1 MGFRVGRGNLFSGIQ
16 LPKRGTDFNT
26 CPATTASDRAWLACG
41 LATRSWVLLSP
52 SYHDVAA
59 SPIPSR
65 MKLFLLAIL
74 LLGAC
79 AQPLREQR
87 RLAALHTKAAVRC
100 KAQPATCARLAPC
113 SEATR
118 RAMAG
123 WQEVL
128 VARSK
133 RDATG
138 EAMLSAT
145 VAVTQVEA
153 EAACSEVSR

>member
-1 MGFRVGRGNLFSGIQ
+1 
-16 LPKRGTDFNT
+16 
-26 CPATTASDRAWLACG
+26 
-41 LATRSWVLLSP
+41 
-52 SYHDVAA
+52 
-59 SPIPSR
+59 
-65 MKLFLLAIL
+65 MKLFLLIALIL
-74 LLGAC
+74 VAC

-87 RLAALHTKAAVRC
+87 KLAALHTKAAVRC
-100 KAQPATCARLAPC
+100 KKEPTTCQKLAPC

-118 RAMAG
+118 RAMVG

-128 VARSK
+128 VARAK

-145 VAVTQVEA
+145 AAVTQVEA

>member
-1 MGFRVGRGNLFSGIQ
+1 MRLF
-16 LPKRGTDFNT
+16 
-26 CPATTASDRAWLACG
+26 
-41 LATRSWVLLSP
+41 V
-52 SYHDVAA
+52 
-59 SPIPSR
+59 
-65 MKLFLLAIL
+65 LAIL
-74 LLGAC
+74 FIAAC

-87 RLAALHTKAAVRC
+87 KLAVLHTKAAARC
-100 KAQPATCARLAPC
+100 KAQPATCQKLAPC

-128 VARSK
+128 LARAK

-153 EAACSEVSR
+153 EAACSEVMK